1 MKKVLVLACLMLSSV
16 AFIPSNVCASNS
28 GDGGPLDEVL
38 IFYDQIK
45 AIKVIGWHISPQSG
59 HEYTIYEATTR
70 SGKIINYA
78 IDEMERVFYDLYNLP

>member
-1 MKKVLVLACLMLSSV
+1 MKKILVLACLMLSSV

-28 GDGGPLDEVL
+28 GDGGPLDGVL
-38 IFYDQIK
+38 IYDHIT

-70 SGKIINYA
+70 SGKIIKYA